1 MSHDQVEVFLERNPE
16 NPWNYSI
23 VNKQKG
29 WGGIPQYSLLSDLLE
44 FPCQNKWGTFV
55 FTAIQYHFILATL
68 WYTPTSLSYLFLS
81 LSLTPITSILPD
93 LHHAPGTQCQHSNKN
108 NLQFQVSMGGT
119 QFVNGSFKEKCRE
132 MLVFFAAKCCTNT
145 SRVPCAAWRAAFCW
159 ALGVPLKPASE
170 SYIFI
175 ASSSAPLHSRRELLR
190 SPHGCLPRFRSNI
203 PSEKV
208 ERKRCADTMWYDVQT
223 AWKRTGV
230 DEWMNDEIEWVP
242 RWSWTFGCRWWTVG
256 FPNSR
261 EVLMWGSPVS
271 TGVAGLVI
279 ADRQSDLSGATVEK
293 SSYPWQ
299 RYRGFARGK
308 Q

>member
-1 MSHDQVEVFLERNPE
+1 MQGNAGIFSSRMLH
-16 NPWNYSI
+16 NYQSSPRCGL
-23 VNKQKG
+23 KG
-29 WGGIPQYSLLSDLLE
+29 CFLLS
-44 FPCQNKWGTFV
+44 P
-55 FTAIQYHFILATL
+55 
-68 WYTPTSLSYLFLS
+68 
-81 LSLTPITSILPD
+81 
-93 LHHAPGTQCQHSNKN
+93 
-108 NLQFQVSMGGT
+108 
-119 QFVNGSFKEKCRE
+119 
-132 MLVFFAAKCCTNT
+132 
-145 SRVPCAAWRAAFCW
+145 
-159 ALGVPLKPASE
+159 GVPLKPALE
-170 SYIFI
+170 SFIFI
-175 ASSSAPLHSRRELLR
+175 ASSSAPTDSRCALLR